1 MDLIKLLVSLLVI
14 TIYNF
19 CNGKIFLKLKINFL
33 LHLIPLVIGSEDEER
48 LVRDLFRGYNK
59 LIRPVQNMTQK
70 VDVRFG
76 LAFVQL
82 INVVSKYRLNPKDYF
97 NSKYFSQNE
106 KNQIMKSNVW
116 LRLVWSDYQLQWDEA
131 DYGGIGVLRLP
142 PDKVWKP
149 DIVLFNNADG
159 NYEVRYKSNVLI
171 YPNGEVLWVPPAIY
185 QVSLIFEC
193 FKTIFT
199 FKFSI
204 VEFLYHRR
212 NIFPI

>member
-1 MDLIKLLVSLLVI
+1 MI
-14 TIYNF
+14 TE
-19 CNGKIFLKLKINFL
+19 NFL
-33 LHLIPLVIGSEDEER
+33 FSVTASEDEER

-82 INVVSKYRLNPKDYF
+82 INVVSFHYTILNYYLFMYKIT
-97 NSKYFSQNE
+97 KTICLKNE

-142 PDKVWKP
+142 PDKVWK
-149 DIVLFNNADG
+149 VCLNN
-159 NYEVRYKSNVLI
+159 
-171 YPNGEVLWVPPAIY
+171 
-185 QVSLIFEC
+185 
-193 FKTIFT
+193 
-199 FKFSI
+199 
-204 VEFLYHRR
+204 
-212 NIFPI
+212 

>member
-1 MDLIKLLVSLLVI
+1 MRIEKLNILYCKISLAQKFLVS
-14 TIYNF
+14 
-19 CNGKIFLKLKINFL
+19 C
-33 LHLIPLVIGSEDEER
+33 SEDEER

-82 INVVSKYRLNPKDYF
+82 INVVSVIDRRQFGLSLIELDIMRMSISDLF
-97 NSKYFSQNE
+97 FLLQNE

-149 DIVLFNNADG
+149 DIVLFN
-159 NYEVRYKSNVLI
+159 K
-171 YPNGEVLWVPPAIY
+171 
-185 QVSLIFEC
+185 
-193 FKTIFT
+193 
-199 FKFSI
+199 
-204 VEFLYHRR
+204 
-212 NIFPI
+212 